1 MPAINR
7 LDSRTIDAALHL
19 LDRQVLD
26 VDGAMVCNVDDLE
39 LTDRGR
45 GHLAVTGLLTGG
57 AALVPRFS
65 GRAGDWLRATWSRLG
80 IEQAE
85 RNRPRWIGLD
95 LIATL
100 GSAVD
105 LSAGRERLLRPQRD
119 PDDGVVLRRMSD
131 LLGLPVRTEAGADLG
146 YVLDVRLAPGARQY
160 DVRQLVV
167 GRGRFGTLLGYDRG
181 DLNGPWLVARAV
193 RLLHRHT
200 GQLSI
205 DQVSHIDWDNEVVL
219 TTASL
224 APLEVS

>member
-1 MPAINR
+1 MSAMNR
-7 LDSRTIDAALHL
+7 LDGATIDAALHL

-39 LTDRGR
+39 LSDRGSGR
-45 GHLAVTGLLTGG
+45 LAVTGLLTGG

-65 GRAGDWLRATWSRLG
+65 GRAGSWLRTTWSRLG
-80 IEQAE
+80 IEQAD

-95 LIATL
+95 LVEKL
-100 GSAVD
+100 GSAVE
-105 LSAGRERLLRPQRD
+105 LNVPRERLLRPQQD
-119 PDDGVVLRRMSD
+119 PGDGVVLRRASD
-131 LLGLPVRTEAGADLG
+131 LLGLAVRTDDGTDLG
-146 YVLDVRLAPGARQY
+146 YVLDVRLSLGPQQY

-181 DLNGPWLVARAV
+181 NINGPWLVAAAM

-205 DQVSHIDWDNEVVL
+205 DQVSHVDWEDKTVI
-219 TTASL
+219 TSAIL
-224 APLEVS
+224 APLQGS